1 MCDPVALLTWETRMK
16 EQAMFRS
23 SVVRWVLGLLLVIAV
38 LGVIRFKPWR
48 FGSDSAASQQAQVR
62 EDLRVGFLPVT

>member
-1 MCDPVALLTWETRMK
+1 
-16 EQAMFRS
+16 MFRS
-23 SVVRWVLGLLLVIAV
+23 SVVRWVVGLLLLIAV

-48 FGSDSAASQQAQVR
+48 LGSRGAALQAQAR

>member
-1 MCDPVALLTWETRMK
+1 
-16 EQAMFRS
+16 MFRS
-23 SVVRWVLGLLLVIAV
+23 SVVRWVLGLLLLIAV

-48 FGSDSAASQQAQVR
+48 LGSRGAASQEAQAR

>member
-1 MCDPVALLTWETRMK
+1 
-16 EQAMFRS
+16 MFRS
-23 SVVRWVLGLLLVIAV
+23 SVVRWVVGLLLLIAV

-48 FGSDSAASQQAQVR
+48 LASRGASQEVEAR

>member
-1 MCDPVALLTWETRMK
+1 MV
-16 EQAMFRS
+16 RS
-23 SVVRWVLGLLLVIAV
+23 SVGRWVLGLLLVIAV

-48 FGSDSAASQQAQVR
+48 LGSRGAAVQQAEAR

>member
-1 MCDPVALLTWETRMK
+1 
-16 EQAMFRS
+16 MFRS
-23 SVVRWVLGLLLVIAV
+23 SVVRWVLGLLVLIAV

-48 FGSDSAASQQAQVR
+48 LGSHSASQQAQAR

>member
-1 MCDPVALLTWETRMK
+1 
-16 EQAMFRS
+16 MFRS
-23 SVVRWVLGLLLVIAV
+23 SVVRWVLGLVLFIAV

-48 FGSDSAASQQAQVR
+48 LASNGAASQQAQAR